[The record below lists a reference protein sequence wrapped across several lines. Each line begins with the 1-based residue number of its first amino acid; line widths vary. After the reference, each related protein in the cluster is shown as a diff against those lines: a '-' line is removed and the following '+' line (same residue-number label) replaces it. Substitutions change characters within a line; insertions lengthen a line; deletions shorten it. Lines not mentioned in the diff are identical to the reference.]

1 LLSQGVSFKVIDL
14 ATIQAIGQPETITW
28 GIGRTMQSVLW
39 LKCGIC
45 VANILKLCCPE
56 VTNSKHEVADIM
68 FIRPGKRLPD
78 GVYNI

>member
-1 LLSQGVSFKVIDL
+1 
-14 ATIQAIGQPETITW
+14 
-28 GIGRTMQSVLW
+28 MQSVLW